1 VRFGLFYLPTYPSS
15 LGPTPD
21 WVLREIVDECVL
33 AEELGYSG
41 VWLAE
46 HHFHGF
52 GGVLSNPPGVGIAIA
67 MRTRR
72 LRIGT
77 AVTLLPYHHPL
88 RLAEDYATLDV
99 LSEGRLD
106 FGTGTGFLR
115 WENEIWNAPLETAR
129 AKFAE
134 NLDVILQVWQNE
146 DVAFE
151 GEFVRFPALTVLPR
165 PFQRP
170 HPPIWYGATAT
181 PESFIRAGERGYH
194 LMLIPFLHE
203 VGELREKVQLYR
215 EALRAAG
222 HDPASREI
230 LAAYHVYVGTDRA
243 RSLAAAETGLKAYT
257 GASGEIHARAA
268 HLPLPDS
275 FSAHSRN
282 RSAVRTLTF
291 DEVLAQR
298 RVIAGTA
305 AECAETLAS
314 LREDLGFTYLAANV
328 MLTGLEPTEV
338 RRSMER
344 LATDVMPRLQATPL
358 PAER

>member
-15 LGPTPD
+15 IGPTPG
-21 WVLREIVDECVL
+21 WVLREIVEESVL
-33 AEELGYSG
+33 AEELGFTG

-52 GGVLSNPPGVGIAIA
+52 GGVLSDPSGVGIAIA

-77 AVTLLPYHHPL
+77 AVALLPYHHPL

-106 FGTGTGFLR
+106 FGVGTGFLR
-115 WENEIWNAPLETAR
+115 WENEIWDAPLETAR

-134 NLDVILQVWQNE
+134 SLDVILRVWQE
-146 DVAFE
+146 EEVAFE
-151 GEFVRFPALTVLPR
+151 GQFVRFPPLTLLPR
-165 PFQRP
+165 PVQRP
-170 HPPIWYGATAT
+170 HPPIWLGATAT

-203 VGELREKVQLYR
+203 VGELREKVKLYR
-215 EALRAAG
+215 DALQAAG
-222 HDPASREI
+222 HDPASHEI
-230 LAAYHVYVGTDRA
+230 LAAYHVYVGTDRQQS
-243 RSLAAAETGLKAYT
+243 RRAAEAGLKAYV
-257 GASGEIHARAA
+257 GASGEIHARTS
-268 HLPLPDS
+268 HLPVPDS
-275 FSAHSRN
+275 FGAHTRN
-282 RSAVRTLTF
+282 RSAVRTLSF

-298 RVIAGTA
+298 RIIAGTA
-305 AECAETLAS
+305 DECVELLAG
-314 LREDLGFTYLAANV
+314 LREDLGLTYVAANV
-328 MLTGLEPTEV
+328 LLTGLEPAEV

-344 LATDVMPRLQATPL
+344 LAANVMPKLQSV
-358 PAER
+358 PAAEQR